1 MWSAKID
8 LGIKVSNLLS
18 ARPGKPCGLVTQKK
32 DSSCNPHMLITAFHT
47 VGTEQI
53 FMGMNEYM
61 KAIAIIEV
69 YYKPNVMFS

>member
-1 MWSAKID
+1 MQD
-8 LGIKVSNLLS
+8 LENHVGSS
-18 ARPGKPCGLVTQKK
+18 HRKK
-32 DSSCNPHMLITAFHT
+32 TVAAIHMFITAFHT

-69 YYKPNVMFS
+69 YDKPNVMFS

>member
-1 MWSAKID
+1 MF
-8 LGIKVSNLLS
+8 
-18 ARPGKPCGLVTQKK
+18 
-32 DSSCNPHMLITAFHT
+32 ITAFHT